1 MKFFKKLVE
10 FFRKTKTIAATTEL
24 KIAEFVRTHKKQI
37 KLMMSI
43 FEVIFPAQSGAKKM
57 ACVVNDVCYAIGLEA
72 ISQDVADLVEK
83 QCQKVYDEFKASL
96 N

>member
-24 KIAEFVRTHKKQI
+24 KIAEFVKNHKKQI

-57 ACVVNDVCYAIGLEA
+57 ACVVTNVCYAVGLED
-72 ISQDVADLVEK
+72 ISQDVANFVEEK
-83 QCQKVYDEFKASL
+83 CQKVYDEFKASL